1 LLPECI
7 YDVQQTHHNQNQHHS
22 FEYRS
27 ASANQS
33 RLLQILVIWV
43 TAFLCLQA
51 LVGDADQQQLCM
63 AWKPWIAAKFF
74 SVNIWCIQYTIE
86 QIYGA
91 FVFMTAQKLGLMQ
104 ISTKWWLCTRS
115 QSVHSKE
122 GLQLGMWN
130 EQVLEL
136 GNLKHTCSLWDN
148 HTNENRS
155 QRELFSE
162 DLEEL
167 NSSQLQI
174 QIIWKGHTREIT
186 YTSGRFH

>member
-1 LLPECI
+1 MISSYCYWDCGTIFDWFLAIHGRTSSPLLLPECI
-7 YDVQQTHHNQNQHHS
+7 YDVQQTNHNQNQRHF

-43 TAFLCLQA
+43 TAFLWLQA
-51 LVGDADQQQLCM
+51 LVGDADQHQLCM
-63 AWKPWIAAKFF
+63 AWKPCIAAKFF

-104 ISTKWWLCTRS
+104 ISTKWWLCTQS

-136 GNLKHTCSLWDN
+136 GN
-148 HTNENRS
+148 
-155 QRELFSE
+155 
-162 DLEEL
+162 
-167 NSSQLQI
+167 
-174 QIIWKGHTREIT
+174 
-186 YTSGRFH
+186 TSCRFH